1 MNMSVKYW
9 VICEL
14 HPRIL
19 LLEVFF
25 LVSSDYFVT
34 VINCQQGLHN
44 LVVINNNRIKKLSIF
59 RVRSISSLMLGC
71 HIHLNSVISMV

>member
-19 LLEVFF
+19 LLEVF

-44 LVVINNNRIKKLSIF
+44 LVVINNNRIKNCLF
-59 RVRSISSLMLGC
+59 
-71 HIHLNSVISMV
+71 